1 MPFIYRDNK
10 KESTDAHASLPLEAK
25 ISNLCSLLVCTDIS
39 AIIYYQNPE
48 ISGNLFERND
58 NNTLKWQSFHSL
70 VRKGQCQS
78 YLLVFLA
85 QHKCHHSENVAPD
98 QTLLGKKKNN
108 YKSRIHKSPFWLRTR
123 LKHHG
128 RNVFH
133 SKQKQ
138 TQTHQ
143 HCSSGTKL
151 KTFQM
156 MTTGT
161 FEHLDNTRQVIMS
174 KLKADWKSLESLNA
188 HH

>member
-1 MPFIYRDNK
+1 M
-10 KESTDAHASLPLEAK
+10 DAHASLPLEAK

-39 AIIYYQNPE
+39 AVISHQNPE
-48 ISGNLFERND
+48 ISGNLFERNY
-58 NNTLKWQSFHSL
+58 NNTLKWQFSFFSPE
-70 VRKGQCQS
+70 GQCQS

-85 QHKCHHSENVAPD
+85 QHKCHHSENVAHD
-98 QTLLGKKKNN
+98 QTLLGKKNNN

-133 SKQKQ
+133 SKRKQ

-151 KTFQM
+151 KTSQM